1 MYELVKKILDTAKE
15 NNVDVGVA
23 YNYVAKDMGYTEEL
37 KAANDFLSKKYET
50 ITALR
55 VKGKE
60 TDIKVICDMQ
70 EKGNTAG
77 VNNYIK
83 NLEDEGVI

>member
-37 KAANDFLSKKYET
+37 KAADDFLSKKYET

-55 VKGKE
+55 VKGRE
-60 TDIKVICDMQ
+60 TEIKVVCDMQ
-70 EKGNTAG
+70 EKGNTDG

-83 NLEDEGVI
+83 ALTDEGVI